1 MARPTTHWGRADDE
15 IYVLAYLS
23 NAFTRKKEKTNACM
37 HMLA

>member
-23 NAFTRKKEKTNACM
+23 NAFTRKKEKKQMRACIC
-37 HMLA
+37 